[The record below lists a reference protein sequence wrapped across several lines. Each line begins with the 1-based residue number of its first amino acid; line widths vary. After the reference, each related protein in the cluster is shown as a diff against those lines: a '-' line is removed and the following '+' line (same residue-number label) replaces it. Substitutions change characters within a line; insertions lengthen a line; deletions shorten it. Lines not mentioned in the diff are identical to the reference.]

1 MITTIYQG
9 MRPLKSVIH
18 DAKVEYF
25 LNLSSIF
32 LVFFVPSRSFLR
44 LRHDL

>member
-32 LVFFVPSRSFLR
+32 LVFFCTFAQFFTFKT
-44 LRHDL
+44 